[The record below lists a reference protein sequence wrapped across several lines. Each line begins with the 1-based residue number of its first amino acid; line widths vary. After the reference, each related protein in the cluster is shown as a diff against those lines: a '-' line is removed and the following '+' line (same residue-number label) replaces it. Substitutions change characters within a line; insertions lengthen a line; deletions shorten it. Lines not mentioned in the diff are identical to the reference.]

1 MKPIS
6 LRFLAFGLAVL
17 FGILFTD
24 LYKTVFVEFKTLGS
38 GSMLLCDRTGG
49 FSVYTSLDGTRVI
62 FASFRFETAE
72 EARTCFINQT
82 TTEFIS
88 EREIL
93 VEKSGIE
100 EVGKRVVIPETAHG
114 TSLVL
119 AHDGDRIF
127 MFESMSLKH
136 LQSFERHKRLY

>member
-17 FGILFTD
+17 FGIIFTN
-24 LYKTVFVEFKTLGS
+24 LYKTVFVEFTTLGS

-49 FSVYTSLDGTRVI
+49 FSVYTSFDGTRVI

-72 EARTCFINQT
+72 EARTCFISQT
-82 TTEFIS
+82 TNESIS
-88 EREIL
+88 KREIL
-93 VEKSGIE
+93 FEQSGIKD
-100 EVGKRVVIPETAHG
+100 VGERVVIPTTTYG

-119 AHDGDRIF
+119 AQDGERIL
-127 MFESMSLKH
+127 MFESTSLKH
-136 LQSFERHKRLY
+136 LQILERRRRLY